1 MEESMVD
8 TAPGDRSRVPL
19 PVSTLLTP
27 DERLRVDAAGMGIYQ
42 AIHRHSI
49 EEIARDLHSN
59 RVTAMVLSANCCEQQ
74 ALPKI
79 ARMVREFP
87 RVPVVAVVSQFNSNA
102 SQAVL
107 LLGRCG
113 IRTLIDIRHAQGWK
127 ELRSLLAHDRRKEG
141 QRTAAV
147 QLETDLSGAPSG
159 CLIFFRVLF
168 ETAHHTTTV
177 RMLSET
183 MHVVP
188 STLMSRFYR
197 VGLPAPKQYL
207 ALARLTC
214 AAYLFENRGLSV
226 AGVAN
231 QLDYSSPQSFGRHV
245 RLQLKLPALEF
256 RERYDGDGMLQHFRA
271 ALVLPYLD
279 VLRVFDPLSNAS

>member
-1 MEESMVD
+1 MLHPPV
-8 TAPGDRSRVPL
+8 GDRNCVPL
-19 PVSTLLTP
+19 PVGTLLTP
-27 DERLRVDAAGMGIYQ
+27 DERLRVDAAGMGVYQ
-42 AIHRHSI
+42 AVHRHSI
-49 EEIARDLHSN
+49 EEIARDLHLN
-59 RVTAMVLSANCCEQQ
+59 RVTAMVLSANCFEQQ

-87 RVPVVAVVSQFNSNA
+87 RIPVVAVVSQFNSNA
-102 SQAVL
+102 AQAVL
-107 LLGRCG
+107 LFGRCG
-113 IRTLIDIRHAQGWK
+113 IRTLIDIRDAQGWK

-141 QRTAAV
+141 QRIAAV

-159 CLIFFRVLF
+159 CLVFFRVLF
-168 ETAHHTTTV
+168 ETAHQTTTV
-177 RMLSET
+177 RMLSEA
-183 MHVVP
+183 MHVIP

-214 AAYLFENRGLSV
+214 AAYLFENPGLSI

-245 RLQLKLPALEF
+245 RLQLKIPTLDF

-271 ALVLPYLD
+271 LLVLPFLN
-279 VLRVFDPLSNAS
+279 VLREFDPLSNGS

>member
-1 MEESMVD
+1 MLHSS
-8 TAPGDRSRVPL
+8 PGERNRVLL

-59 RVTAMVLSANCCEQQ
+59 RTTAMVLSANCCEQQ
-74 ALPKI
+74 VLPKI

-87 RVPVVAVVSQFNSNA
+87 RVPVVAVVSQFNTNA
-102 SQAVL
+102 AQAVL

-113 IRTLIDIRHAQGWK
+113 VRTLVDIRDAQGWK

-147 QLETDLSGAPSG
+147 QLEADLAGAPSG
-159 CLIFFRVLF
+159 CLVFFRVLF
-168 ETAHHTTTV
+168 ETAHRTTTV
-177 RMLSET
+177 RALSEA

-214 AAYLFENRGLSV
+214 AAYLFENPGLSV

-245 RLQLKLPALEF
+245 RLQLKIPTLDF
-256 RERYDGDGMLQHFRA
+256 RERYDGDGMLQHFRG
-271 ALVLPYLD
+271 ALVLPFLN
-279 VLRVFDPLSNAS
+279 VLRVFDPLSNAP